1 MKFLAKEIGINK
13 PIFINTSNKN
23 IAAVYDFQLK
33 LAESEEV
40 EAQFV
45 AKEIEPLEY
54 MRKAK
59 ELAELPCEFIS
70 SLIDL
75 KEYQKEKLDNLDYHR
90 TLDLA
95 NRLCMRMLGFSEQ
108 SIKDSDKKERK
119 KSVQPKKSMN

>member
-33 LAESEEV
+33 LAEAEEV
-40 EAQFV
+40 EVQFTEG
-45 AKEIEPLEY
+45 EIEPLEY

-59 ELAELPCEFIS
+59 EFAMLPCEFIC
-70 SLIDL
+70 SLINL
-75 KEYQKEKLDNLDYHR
+75 KEYQKEKLDNLDYAQ
-90 TLDLA
+90 TLTLA

>member
-1 MKFLAKEIGINK
+1 M
-13 PIFINTSNKN
+13 
-23 IAAVYDFQLK
+23 K

-59 ELAELPCEFIS
+59 ELAGLPCEFIS

-75 KEYQKEKLDNLDYHR
+75 KEYQKEKLDNLDYHQ

-119 KSVQPKKSMN
+119 KSVQPKKSTN